1 MVTLDG
7 HDVVRRTASIEA
19 FGESAALL
27 KNLIATETHCRS
39 TLQVDSC
46 GIEVPNECPPELRF
60 GSDPASAI
68 LSCVSANPAG
78 ANALRTPRFV
88 AFLPLLLA
96 VAIAATS
103 CDSSDPDPVDNEI
116 PVILKSAKRG
126 LAFNL
131 TNPSDFNALKEGV
144 SWWYNWYWK
153 TDAPSN
159 YLDNY
164 QMEFIPM
171 LWGRNA
177 PEDFTRVKSFILAH
191 PEIEYLLVMNEP
203 NLTDQANR
211 LPAVA
216 ASDWLAYENLVA
228 EIEATGREL
237 ALVGPAITW
246 GTQTN
251 YWDPVVWLD
260 AFYAAYRGANAGRD
274 PRIDYLAFHWYD
286 YGLDSQLDRLV
297 KYGKRI
303 WVTEMANWNPAIN
316 SYEKQ
321 AEQMRLMV
329 ALCESRD
336 DVFRYAWFIG
346 RGDYPDNRFTYL
358 LDAEAGVTTS
368 LGELY
373 LSLPYS
379 VAR

>member
-1 MVTLDG
+1 
-7 HDVVRRTASIEA
+7 
-19 FGESAALL
+19 
-27 KNLIATETHCRS
+27 
-39 TLQVDSC
+39 
-46 GIEVPNECPPELRF
+46 
-60 GSDPASAI
+60 
-68 LSCVSANPAG
+68 
-78 ANALRTPRFV
+78 
-88 AFLPLLLA
+88 LLA
-96 VAIAATS
+96 VAITATS

-131 TNPSDFNALKEGV
+131 TNPADFNALKEGV
-144 SWWYNWYWK
+144 SWWYNWHWK

-177 PEDFTRVKSFILAH
+177 PEDFARVKSFILAH

-211 LPAVA
+211 SPAVA
-216 ASDWLAYENLVA
+216 AADWLAYENVVE

-246 GTQTN
+246 GTMTN

-260 AFYAAYRGANAGRD
+260 AFYSAYKGANAGRD

-286 YGLDSQLDRLV
+286 YGLDSQLDRLA
-297 KYGKRI
+297 KYGKRV

-321 AEQMRLMV
+321 AEQMRQMV

-358 LDAEAGVTTS
+358 LDAEAGVPTS